1 MVVLDREASLAAML
15 ERQNAE
21 GAVKIWEDL
30 ERYRAVIAASQP
42 SVIIECGTWEG
53 LSAVWFAGQ
62 GAHVVT
68 IDRDHGRVN
77 PAIREDPRITYLQ
90 GDTIDPHMVEEA
102 AALVTGKPTMVVLDS
117 DHHPYHV
124 RREIESYGPLVTPGC
139 YMVVED
145 GIVRHLP
152 FPGPLDAIELLLVGN
167 PLWARDRD
175 VEDMYPVTMH
185 PAGWWRRA
193 S

>member
-1 MVVLDREASLAAML
+1 MVVLDRGASLAAML

-21 GAVKIWEDL
+21 GAIKIWEDL
-30 ERYRAVIAASQP
+30 ERYRVVIAASQP
-42 SVIIECGTWEG
+42 EVIVECGTWEG
-53 LSAVWFAGQ
+53 MAAAWFAGQ
-62 GAHVVT
+62 GARVVT

-77 PAIREDPRITYLQ
+77 PAVREDPRITYLQ
-90 GDTIDPHMVEEA
+90 GDSIDPSLVERV
-102 AALVTGKPTMVVLDS
+102 AALVSGKRTMVVLDS

-124 RREIESYGPLVTPGC
+124 RCEIESYGPLVTPGC

-145 GIVRHLP
+145 GIVRYLP
-152 FPGPLDAIELLLVGN
+152 SPGPLDAIELLLVGD
-167 PLWARDRD
+167 PLWTRDWE
-175 VEDMYPVTMH
+175 VEDMYSVTMH